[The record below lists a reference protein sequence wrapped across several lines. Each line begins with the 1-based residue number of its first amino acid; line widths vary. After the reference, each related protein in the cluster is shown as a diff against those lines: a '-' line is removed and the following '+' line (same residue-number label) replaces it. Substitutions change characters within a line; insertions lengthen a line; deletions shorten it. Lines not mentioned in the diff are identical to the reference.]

1 MVDSDNSNNNITSGT
16 PDDDVLRSEDI
27 IPPFTKKPWAK
38 NQRPQTNS
46 SPDIPKFDLADDI
59 MAEQRKT
66 ISIKRKSPTQKFQQP
81 QQSGPIQQPPLDK
94 QVAVPLSEEDRL
106 IRELVAQDIER
117 LCRGENPD
125 N

>member
-1 MVDSDNSNNNITSGT
+1 MVESDNSNNNITPGT
-16 PDDDVLRSEDI
+16 PDDDILRSENI
-27 IPPFTKKPWAK
+27 FPPFAKKPRT
-38 NQRPQTNS
+38 NNPRPQQNANH
-46 SPDIPKFDLADDI
+46 DIPKFDLADDI

-66 ISIKRKSPTQKFQQP
+66 ISVKRKSPTQKFQQP
-81 QQSGPIQQPPLDK
+81 QQSGPIQQPIID
-94 QVAVPLSEEDRL
+94 QQDAVPLTEEDRL

>member
-1 MVDSDNSNNNITSGT
+1 MANSDNTNNNITSGT
-16 PDDDVLRSEDI
+16 PDNDILRSEDI
-27 IPPFTKKPWAK
+27 ILPFAQKPRTNNPQPQK
-38 NQRPQTNS
+38 NTN
-46 SPDIPKFDLADDI
+46 PDIPKFDLADDI

-66 ISIKRKSPTQKFQQP
+66 ISIKRKSPSQKFQQP
-81 QQSGPIQQPPLDK
+81 QQSGPIQQPLIDE
-94 QVAVPLSEEDRL
+94 QDALPLSEEDRL